1 MRLRTYVPVV
11 SLVATAVAIGC
22 TGSVPPDEA
31 TARHFPNQTPSP
43 LELAEAARTYYP
55 PATADYFRDMDTVAA
70 ADGKGLEELKLTPNQ
85 IKGRNAWVMWGGGN
99 EAFWDWLARHSY
111 GAIDLLKLI
120 DSNERGKRFARR
132 GVVTEPNTRSPTDKE
147 TQTAYGVRYDRP
159 VEQVHVEYLTRTDRE
174 EVRKPPDPYVYGSSS
189 GVVGLRLFPN
199 PEFTGAAAR
208 RWNPELYYSD
218 TPEGRR
224 YASRPDTIRPYRVAM
239 SCGFCHIAPHPL
251 NPPASPEN
259 PEWKNLSNNIGNQY
273 MRFRTVFGGNLKP
286 DNLLYHVLD
295 AQHPGTIDTSLVAAD
310 NINNP
315 NTVNSFFGLPGR
327 LRRAEFNP
335 KETIGPDPL
344 DYLRTAVSPGFANP
358 HRVPRVLLDG
368 ADSLGVEMALTRVYL
383 NIGLYHQQW
392 VRLHNPLLG
401 FRAPEPFKV
410 KTATDHSMYWHATE
424 LRIGPLADFFTVS
437 TNPMRLRDA
446 AGFSGED
453 RKTHLRGDGY
463 PWNPEYAAGRAAFAR
478 GCVGCHS
485 SVQPG
490 DSPELEKRVQ
500 VIAYRVTDAVLEG
513 LRAKKVPDPVLAKL
527 APLKDRQRN
536 LAEFERALAPLL
548 TPEERAGVQGALFEL
563 AKVDL
568 LPADRSA
575 LRLRMEDLRELT
587 RGSGRL
593 PPDYEAWAKAAMAQ
607 KEFWVAPDKDG
618 KEVHNYLS
626 IDVRV
631 PVTITHTNSARA
643 SATNGMR
650 NSIWEDY
657 SSTTYQALDSVGRVQ
672 YKDPFS
678 GAQRSFELPGGGP
691 GYYRVPTLIAIWA
704 TAPFLHNNA
713 LGTFNNDPSVKG
725 RLAAFDDAAG
735 RLLWPERRKVP
746 TRIWMWQ
753 VDQDPGWTDG
763 GTAEQLED
771 DGGWV
776 WRTGPETWLQFEG
789 HHIPTLI
796 AGLTGWTPESVAVI
810 PWAPSALFAFLG
822 AGLLLVQQLAAARK
836 RAENRVPGV
845 RWLFGPLRWA
855 ASFSSLVLALIA
867 GYAIW
872 FKFWYLIELLGVAVH
887 QTALWIGL
895 QASSVPLLFLAVAVL
910 FGYSRFGDLGRRLTR
925 ITGALCLVWAV
936 VLALGLGRFLAG
948 CGSDVRFGPF
958 PAGIPVNALANMH
971 PEPPP
976 EVGHEARE
984 AVLKFVRNY
993 NRAAPGNK
1001 PGRAEF
1007 ESRVGPAL
1015 IRASKCPDFVTDRG
1029 HDYEFMRGFT
1039 DQEKNDLVLLLKSF

>member
-1 MRLRTYVPVV
+1 V
-11 SLVATAVAIGC
+11 LVAALVVAAGAIGC
-22 TGSVPPDEA
+22 RGSVPPDEA
-31 TARHFPNQTPSP
+31 TAKYFPNRTPSP
-43 LELAEAARTYYP
+43 QELAEAARTYFP
-55 PATADYFRDMDTVAA
+55 PATADYFREMDMVASP
-70 ADGKGLEELKLTPNQ
+70 DGKGLVELKLTPDQ
-85 IKGRNAWVMWGGGN
+85 VKGRNAWVMWGGGN

-111 GAIDLLKLI
+111 GAIDLLKLV

-132 GVVTEPNTRSPTDKE
+132 GVVTEPNTRSPTDEE
-147 TQTAYGVRYDRP
+147 TQKAHGVRYDRP
-159 VEQVHVEYLTRTDRE
+159 VDQGSAVHVEYATKTDRE
-174 EVRKPPDPYVYGSSS
+174 EVRKPPDPYVYGWPS

-286 DNLLYHVLD
+286 DNFLYHVLD

-344 DYLRTAVSPGFANP
+344 EYLRTAVSPSFANP

-410 KTATDHSMYWHATE
+410 KIATDHSMYWHATE
-424 LRIGPLADFFTVS
+424 LRIAPMADFFTVS

-453 RKTHLRGDGY
+453 RKPHLRGDGY
-463 PWNPEYAAGRAAFAR
+463 PWNPEYAAGRAVFAK

-490 DSPELEKRVQ
+490 DSPELEKLVN
-500 VIAYRVTDAVLEG
+500 
-513 LRAKKVPDPVLAKL
+513 
-527 APLKDRQRN
+527 AP
-536 LAEFERALAPLL
+536 
-548 TPEERAGVQGALFEL
+548 G
-563 AKVDL
+563 
-568 LPADRSA
+568 LPADRTA

-587 RGSGRL
+587 RGSGKL
-593 PPDYEAWAKAAMAQ
+593 PPGYEAWAVAALAQ
-607 KEFWVAPDKDG
+607 KEFWVTRGADG
-618 KEVHNYLS
+618 KDVHNYLS
-626 IDVRV
+626 IDMRI

-643 SATNGMR
+643 SATNGIR

-657 SSTTYQALDSVGRVQ
+657 SSSTYQALDSVGRVQ

-678 GAQRSFELPGGGP
+678 GAQRSYEIPSGGP

-704 TAPFLHNNA
+704 TAPFFHNNA

-753 VDQDPGWTDG
+753 VDKEPGWMDG
-763 GTAEQLED
+763 GTAEQLDE

-776 WRTGPETWLQFEG
+776 WRTGLDTWLQFEG
-789 HHIPTLI
+789 HHIPALI
-796 AGLTGWTPESVAVI
+796 TGLTGWTPASVAVL
-810 PWAPSALFAFLG
+810 PWVPAALFAFLG
-822 AGLLLVQQLAAARK
+822 VGLLLARQLAATRK
-836 RAENRVPGV
+836 RIEDRVPGL
-845 RWLFGPLRWA
+845 RWLIGPLRWA
-855 ASFSSLVLALIA
+855 VVFISLVLAVVA
-867 GYAIW
+867 GYLIW

-887 QTALWIGL
+887 QTAFWIGL
-895 QASSVPLLFLAVAVL
+895 QASSVPLLFLALALL
-910 FGYSRFGDLGRRLTR
+910 FGYSRFGELGRRLTR

-936 VLALGLGRFLAG
+936 LLALGLGRFLAG
-948 CGSDVRFGPF
+948 CGGDVKFGPF
-958 PAGIPVNALANMH
+958 PAGIPVNAIANMH

-976 EVGHEARE
+976 EAGLEARE
-984 AVLKFVRNY
+984 AVIKFVRDY
-993 NRAAPGNK
+993 NRAPAGNK

-1029 HDYEFMRGFT
+1029 HDYEFMRSFT
-1039 DQEKNDLVLLLKSF
+1039 DQEKTDLILLLKSF